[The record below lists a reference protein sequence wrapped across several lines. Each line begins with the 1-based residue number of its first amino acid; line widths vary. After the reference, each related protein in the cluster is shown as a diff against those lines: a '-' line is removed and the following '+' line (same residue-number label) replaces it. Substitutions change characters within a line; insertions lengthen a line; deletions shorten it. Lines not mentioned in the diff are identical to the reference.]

1 MGRQFTDYTFKIM
14 GKVLIIKGANFS
26 GNAVANVL
34 QSTIVIKTSVT
45 PAGGGTISGAGSYA
59 SGTSVTLT
67 ATANSGYVFSKWSD
81 GVTTPS
87 RTVIVKS
94 GLPTFIAEFNAEA
107 GIVTVPSVV
116 VDLHTDINKIYINN
130 KGYGITTR
138 AAILTNNK
146 SVMLSDTTKVEIANN
161 SATGIDVSNVGVYT
175 ITNKNS
181 MTLHVDVEKAKAK
194 NASRWSFGAV
204 DLDTMT
210 LVNTWQ
216 WYTKDVTITGLNPS
230 KTYAIIGNFGT
241 ANDGIALSQLIH
253 GTDFT
258 IS

>member
-1 MGRQFTDYTFKIM
+1 M
-14 GKVLIIKGANFS
+14 GKVLIIKGADFS

-34 QSTIVIKTSVT
+34 QSIVVIKTSVT
-45 PAGGGTISGAGSYA
+45 PAGGGTISGAGSYV

-67 ATANSGYVFSKWSD
+67 ATANSGYAFSKWSD
-81 GVTTPS
+81 GVTTPT

-94 GLPTFIAEFNAEA
+94 GLPTFVAEFIKETPKPLES
-107 GIVTVPSVV
+107 GIVTVKGVV

-130 KGYGITTR
+130 RNYGNITR

-146 SVMLSDTTKVEIANN
+146 SIMLSDATKVTISNPDN
-161 SATGIDVSNVGVYT
+161 GLDVSSVGVYT
-175 ITNKNS
+175 ITNKTS
-181 MTLHVDVEKAKAK
+181 ITLHVDAEKVNAK

-216 WYTKDVTITGLNPS
+216 WHTEDVTITGLNPS

-241 ANDGIALSQLIH
+241 ANDTMIITAQFIH